1 MRQKHLMVFEI
12 WKPACLL
19 CGASKPI
26 IIMDNDIWSLG
37 KITDHMRDAVLV
49 SETLHYG
56 SGVVYKNSVL
66 LLYSV
71 VSELSFKDAMLLATI
86 ISCCEYQNGVKK
98 DQCRKDSKTTR
109 TSTFHSYTRQCG
121 EGKRHLT
128 AKSAKVSSVVS
139 SRPSLKGQKPPPNSA
154 QWTALSWILGPHK

>member
-12 WKPACLL
+12 LKPACLL

-37 KITDHMRDAVLV
+37 NIADHMTDALLV
-49 SETLHYG
+49 SETLHCG

-71 VSELSFKDAMLLATI
+71 VSKLSFKDAMLLATI
-86 ISCCEYQNGVKK
+86 ISCCEYKNGVKK

-109 TSTFHSYTRQCG
+109 TSKFRSYTRQCG
-121 EGKRHLT
+121 EGKRHRT
-128 AKSAKVSSVVS
+128 AKSTTVSSVVS

-154 QWTALSWILGPHK
+154 Q